1 MYATPSDVT
10 NRWREDVTVTGLSN
24 DDLLQ
29 ALSDASDEI
38 DSRLAVRYTL
48 PLPEVP
54 AVLVRLAV
62 DIAVYLSATDA
73 MRMTE
78 LKEKRYQ
85 AAVKWLDRV
94 AEGKAQLV
102 LIASTDTDGDGDI
115 DAEDT
120 VNSVEITFS
129 ERLFNRSTLGNV
141 L

>member
-129 ERLFNRSTLGNV
+129 ERLFTRSTLGNV